1 MTEHLGDPYEHPGS
15 ELWEL
20 RRTQRALLRA
30 LPADVAR
37 AVEEQVP
44 PADLTDLDA
53 GRSELLVRKRASV
66 MLDDAS
72 ELVEQMVLTTQR
84 RLQYDI
90 RARVYDVNDVHT
102 HYIDSFTGPEPS
114 DFGDLEHEVSDR
126 LGDRNQ
132 QGLWDALFLCV
143 LADRISIDGDAA
155 PVSRAADSR
164 G

>member
-1 MTEHLGDPYEHPGS
+1 MTERLGDPYEHPGS

-30 LPADVAR
+30 LPVDVAR

-44 PADLTDLDA
+44 PTDVDDLDA
-53 GRSELLVRKRASV
+53 GRTELLVRKRASA

-72 ELVEQMVLTTQR
+72 ELVEQIVLTTQR
-84 RLQYDI
+84 RLEYDV

-102 HYIDSFTGPEPS
+102 HYIDSFAGPDTT
-114 DFGDLEHEVSDR
+114 DFADLEQEVTDR

-143 LADRISIDGDAA
+143 LADRISSDGDAA
-155 PVSRAADSR
+155 PVSRADDSR
-164 G
+164 T

>member
-1 MTEHLGDPYEHPGS
+1 MAEHLGDPYEHPGG

-20 RRTQRALLRA
+20 RRMQRALLRA

-44 PADLTDLDA
+44 RADLTDLDA
-53 GRSELLVRKRASV
+53 GRAELLVRKRASV

-72 ELVEQMVLTTQR
+72 ELVEQMVLSTQR

-102 HYIDSFTGPEPS
+102 HYIDNFAGPETD
-114 DFGDLEHEVSDR
+114 DFADVEQEVLDR

-143 LADRISIDGDAA
+143 LADRISTDGDPA
-155 PVSRAADSR
+155 PVSRADPSS
-164 G
+164 